1 MDDTDF
7 NVNTFAQEMGLG
19 RTRLFSK
26 IKGVTGLTPNEF
38 ILSIR
43 LKNAANLMT
52 KKSDLNVSEVAYAV
66 GFSTPRYFS
75 RCFREHFGVSPSKY
89 VISHSLDK
97 SAQ

>member
-1 MDDTDF
+1 
-7 NVNTFAQEMGLG
+7 MGLG

-43 LKNAANLMT
+43 LKNAANLLT
-52 KKSDLNVSEVAYAV
+52 TQSELNVSEIAYAV

-89 VISHSLDK
+89 LITPSRED
-97 SAQ
+97 